1 MEDRN
6 NVVRMAN
13 EHAANYAA
21 RQTDPANPDSTSAGR
36 GVGELKLMADILDD
50 IQSNLEPIRDRALDE
65 RARLTGY
72 SQCAEA
78 MIKIIADRAA
88 AYKKQAIDLARRQH
102 EERQQEQAAA
112 AAAPEKKKSN
122 GVSKTSNGA
131 SKKASRRKAAKKEE
145 QSLGDDSVADQRG
158 SA

>member
-36 GVGELKLMADILDD
+36 GVGELKLMSDILDD

-102 EERQQEQAAA
+102 EERQQEQASP
-112 AAAPEKKKSN
+112 APKKKSN
-122 GVSKTSNGA
+122 GVSKTGNGA
-131 SKKASRRKAAKKEE
+131 SKKAPRRKAAKKEE
-145 QSLGDDSVADQRG
+145 KSLGDDSVADQRG